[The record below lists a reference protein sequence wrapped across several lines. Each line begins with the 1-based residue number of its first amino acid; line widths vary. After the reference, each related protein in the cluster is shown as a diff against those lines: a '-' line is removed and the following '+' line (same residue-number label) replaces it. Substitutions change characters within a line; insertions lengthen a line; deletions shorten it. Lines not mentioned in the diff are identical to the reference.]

1 MVALPALPNLS
12 MSGSLLERGLR
23 GLVGAWRG
31 IAGGDETAQLGRDGI
46 LEAKDI
52 ERLRSLFNDCLEA
65 RGGEV
70 SARARAAALGRL
82 YLSLNDAGKRSFL
95 QVLAGGFGGDPAV
108 LNKTIEDVQKAA
120 DPVARHK
127 AERRL
132 RLALTPPR
140 QRLLTQFTAL
150 PQGVKFL
157 VDLRADALRFHKE
170 APELAIVEADL
181 EDLFVAW
188 FDVGFLELQRIS
200 WNSPAALLEKLI
212 AYEAVH
218 AIESWDDLRN
228 RLDADRRCYAFF
240 HPRMPLEPLI
250 FVEVALVKGIAGN
263 VQALLDQ
270 SQPVLDP
277 READTAIFYS
287 ISNTQTGLRGISFGN
302 FLIKRVVDDL
312 SRELPHLKQFST
324 LSPIPGFRAWL
335 EETIAAGTPDMVE
348 AKARDSLR
356 EILGQRFS
364 KGMLPGLLQD
374 RSWADNPALA
384 DALRPVLLRLCAR
397 YLLSAQNKAG
407 KPRDPVARFHL
418 SNGATVHRLNWL
430 GDRSKNGMK
439 QSAGMMVNYLYRL
452 DDIDQ
457 NHERFV
463 RDGTIAASGEVRRL
477 ADL

>member
-1 MVALPALPNLS
+1 MVALPTLPNIS
-12 MSGSLLERGLR
+12 ISGTLLERGLR
-23 GLVGAWRG
+23 SLVGAWRG
-31 IAGGDETAQLGRDGI
+31 IAGGDETTQLARDG
-46 LEAKDI
+46 LTDPKDA
-52 ERLRSLFNDCLEA
+52 ERLRALFVECLEA

-82 YLSLNDAGKRSFL
+82 YLGFDDAGKRAFL
-95 QVLAGGFGGDPAV
+95 QVLANGFAADEVA
-108 LNKTIEDVQKAA
+108 LDTAIAEVQRAA
-120 DPVARHK
+120 DPATRHK
-127 AERRL
+127 AQRAL

-157 VDLRADALRFHKE
+157 VDMRADALRFRKE
-170 APELAIVEADL
+170 VPELAIVEADL
-181 EDLFVAW
+181 EDLLVGW

-270 SQPVLDP
+270 AQPVMDP
-277 READTAIFYS
+277 KDADTAIFYS

-312 SRELPHLKQFST
+312 SRDLPNLKQFST
-324 LSPIPGFRAWL
+324 LSPIPGFRKWL
-335 EETIAAGTPDMVE
+335 EETVAEGAPDLVD
-348 AKARDSLR
+348 ARGRDELSHA
-356 EILGQRFS
+356 LGQRFS
-364 KGMLPGLLQD
+364 KGMLPGLLKD
-374 RSWADNPALA
+374 HAWAENAALS
-384 DALRPVLLRLCAR
+384 DALKPVLLRLGAR
-397 YLLSAQNKAG
+397 YLLSTDKKNK
-407 KPRDPVARFHL
+407 PLDPVARFHL
-418 SNGATVHRLNWL
+418 SNGAEVFRLNWL
-430 GDRSKNGMK
+430 GDRSRNGLK

-463 RDGTIAASGEVRRL
+463 RDGAIAASGEVRRQ
-477 ADL
+477 ADF

>member
-1 MVALPALPNLS
+1 MVALPSIPVS
-12 MSGSLLERGLR
+12 RTLLERGLR
-23 GLVGAWRG
+23 GLIGVWRG
-31 IAGGDETAQLGRDGI
+31 IAGDDSVPVSRDGT
-46 LEAKDI
+46 LEPREV

-70 SARARAAALGRL
+70 SARARAATLGQL
-82 YLSLNDAGKRSFL
+82 YLELSDEGKCAFL
-95 QVLAGGFGGDPAV
+95 QVLSQDFGADAAALDKAMAAVQSAPDPA
-108 LNKTIEDVQKAA
+108 
-120 DPVARHK
+120 ARHK

-132 RLALTPPR
+132 RQALTPPR
-140 QRLLTQFTAL
+140 QRLLTQFTSL

-157 VDLRADALRFHKE
+157 VDMRADALRFRKE
-170 APELAIVEADL
+170 APELAILDADL
-181 EDLFVAW
+181 EDIFVSW
-188 FDVGFLELQRIS
+188 FDVGFLELKRIT

-270 SQPVLDP
+270 SQPVLDAK
-277 READTAIFYS
+277 EADTAIFYS
-287 ISNTQTGLRGISFGN
+287 ISNTQVGLRGISFGN

-312 SRELPHLKQFST
+312 SRDLPNLKNFST
-324 LSPIPGFRAWL
+324 LSPIPGFRKWL
-335 EETIAAGTPDMVE
+335 EDAVAKGTPDLVTADGRE
-348 AKARDSLR
+348 A
-356 EILGQRFS
+356 LGQALGHRFS
-364 KGMLPGLLQD
+364 KGTLPALLKD
-374 RSWADNPALA
+374 YDWPENKALA
-384 DALRPVLLRLCAR
+384 DALRPVLLRLGAR
-397 YLLSAQNKAG
+397 YLLDVQENG
-407 KPRDPVARFHL
+407 RPRDPVARFHL
-418 SNGATVHRLNWL
+418 SNGASVHRLNWL
-430 GDRSKNGMK
+430 GDRSRNGLK
-439 QSAGMMVNYLYRL
+439 QAAGLMVNYLYRL

-477 ADL
+477 AGL

>member
-1 MVALPALPNLS
+1 MLALPPTSNLIS
-12 MSGSLLERGLR
+12 SSLIEKGLKGLR
-23 GLVGAWRG
+23 DAWRG
-31 IAGGDETAQLGRDGI
+31 ISGGDASLGRDGI
-46 LEAKDI
+46 LGPKDRD
-52 ERLRSLFNDCLEA
+52 RLLALFRDCLEE

-70 SARARAAALGRL
+70 TARARAASLGRL
-82 YLSLNDAGKRSFL
+82 YLGLNEEGRLAFL
-95 QVLAGGFGGDPAV
+95 QALASDFGAAPAGVQSAIDAV
-108 LNKTIEDVQKAA
+108 LKAD

-132 RLALTPPR
+132 RQSLTPAR
-140 QRLLTQFTAL
+140 HRLLTQFTAL

-157 VDLRADALRFHKE
+157 VDLRADANRFTRQ
-170 APELAIVEADL
+170 APELAILDADL
-181 EDLFVAW
+181 EDLFAAW
-188 FDVGFLELQRIS
+188 FDIGFLELQRIT

-277 READTAIFYS
+277 TEVDTAIFYS

-312 SRELPHLKQFST
+312 RRDLPNLKQFST
-324 LSPIPGFRAWL
+324 LSPIPGFRKWL
-335 EETIAAGTPDMVE
+335 EQTVSEGAPDLVE
-348 AKARDSLR
+348 AKAREELGHA
-356 EILGQRFS
+356 LGQRFS
-364 KGMLPGLLQD
+364 KGMLPGLLKD
-374 RSWADNPALA
+374 HAWTDNAKLSEALK
-384 DALRPVLLRLCAR
+384 PVLLRLCAR
-397 YLLSAQNKAG
+397 YLLSTDKRNK
-407 KPRDPVARFHL
+407 PLDPVARFHL
-418 SNGATVHRLNWL
+418 SNGSEVYRLNWM
-430 GDRSKNGMK
+430 GDRSRNGLK
-439 QSAGMMVNYLYRL
+439 QSAGLMVNYLYRL

-463 RDGTIAASGEVRRL
+463 RDGTIAASGEVKRL
-477 ADL
+477 ADF

>member
-1 MVALPALPNLS
+1 MVALPTLPNLS
-12 MSGSLLERGLR
+12 MSGTLLERGLR
-23 GLVGAWRG
+23 SLTNAWRG
-31 IAGGDETAQLGRDGI
+31 IAGGDETAQLARAGLSDP
-46 LEAKDI
+46 KDA
-52 ERLRSLFNDCLEA
+52 ERLRGLFADCLEA

-82 YLSLNDAGKRSFL
+82 YLGFDDAGKCAFL
-95 QVLAGGFGGDPAV
+95 QVLANGFAADEVA
-108 LNKTIEDVQKAA
+108 LDAAIADVQRAA
-120 DPVARHK
+120 EPVARHK
-127 AERRL
+127 AQRNL

-157 VDLRADALRFHKE
+157 VDMRADALRFRKQ
-170 APELAIVEADL
+170 APELAIIDADL

-270 SQPVLDP
+270 AQPVLDP
-277 READTAIFYS
+277 KEADTAIFYS
-287 ISNTQTGLRGISFGN
+287 ISNTQVGLRGISFGN

-312 SRELPHLKQFST
+312 SRDLPNLKQFST
-324 LSPIPGFRAWL
+324 LSPIPGFRKWL
-335 EETIAAGTPDMVE
+335 DEAVAAGTPDLVE
-348 AKARDSLR
+348 GRAREDLSAA
-356 EILGQRFS
+356 LGQRFS
-364 KGMLPGLLQD
+364 KGMLPGLLKD
-374 RSWADNPALA
+374 HAWIDNVALA
-384 DALRPVLLRLCAR
+384 EALRPVLLRLSAR
-397 YLLSAQNKAG
+397 YLLSTDKKG
-407 KPRDPVARFHL
+407 KPLDPVARFHL
-418 SNGATVHRLNWL
+418 SNGAQVHRLNWL
-430 GDRSKNGMK
+430 GDRSRNGLQ
-439 QSAGMMVNYLYRL
+439 QSAGLMVNYLYRL

-463 RDGTIAASGEVRRL
+463 RDGAIAASGDVKRL

>member
-1 MVALPALPNLS
+1 MVAMPV
-12 MSGSLLERGLR
+12 SGTLLERGLR
-23 GLVGAWRG
+23 GLIGAWRG
-31 IAGGDETAQLGRDGI
+31 IAGGGEPMPLVREGVLGP
-46 LEAKDI
+46 KDVD
-52 ERLRSLFNDCLEA
+52 RLHGLFTECLEA

-82 YLSLNDAGKRSFL
+82 YLGLNDEGKRAFL
-95 QVLAGGFGGDPAV
+95 QVLAKGFAADAAALDKAMAAVRDAAGDP
-108 LNKTIEDVQKAA
+108 I
-120 DPVARHK
+120 ARQK

-132 RLALTPPR
+132 RQALTPPR
-140 QRLLTQFTAL
+140 QKLLTQFTAL

-157 VDLRADALRFHKE
+157 VDMRADALRFRKE
-170 APELAIVEADL
+170 AAEMAIVDADL

-188 FDVGFLELQRIS
+188 FDVGFLELHRIT

-270 SQPVLDP
+270 ASPVMDP
-277 READTAIFYS
+277 AEADTAIFYS

-324 LSPIPGFRAWL
+324 LSPIPGFRKWL
-335 EETIAAGTPDMVE
+335 EETVAQGAPDMVTAE
-348 AKARDSLR
+348 AREKLR
-356 EILGQRFS
+356 EALGQRFS
-364 KGMLPGLLQD
+364 KGMLPGLLKD
-374 RSWADNPALA
+374 FAWTDNATLAEALK
-384 DALRPVLLRLCAR
+384 PVLLRLCAR
-397 YLLSAQNKAG
+397 YLLTAQEKG

-418 SNGATVHRLNWL
+418 SNGASVHRLNWL
-430 GDRSKNGMK
+430 GDRSKNGLK
-439 QSAGMMVNYLYRL
+439 QSAGIMVNYLYRL
-452 DDIDQ
+452 DEIDQ

-463 RDGTIAASGEVRRL
+463 RDSAIASSGEVRRQ

>member
-1 MVALPALPNLS
+1 MVALPTLPNIS
-12 MSGSLLERGLR
+12 MSGTLLERGLR
-23 GLVGAWRG
+23 SLVGAWRG
-31 IAGGDETAQLGRDGI
+31 IAGGDETAQLGRNGELD
-46 LEAKDI
+46 ARDI
-52 ERLRSLFNDCLEA
+52 ERLRGLFNDCLEA

-82 YLSLNDAGKRSFL
+82 YLGLNDAGKASFL
-95 QVLAGGFGGDPAV
+95 KVLTGGFGADPA
-108 LNKTIEDVQKAA
+108 LLDKKIGDVQQAA

-127 AERRL
+127 AERKL
-132 RLALTPPR
+132 RQALTPPR

-157 VDLRADALRFHKE
+157 VDLRADALRFRKE
-170 APELAIVEADL
+170 APELGIVDADL
-181 EDLFVAW
+181 EDLFIAW

-263 VQALLDQ
+263 VQSLLDQ

-312 SRELPHLKQFST
+312 SRDLPNLKQFST

-335 EETIAAGTPDMVE
+335 DEIIAEGAPDLVD
-348 AKARDSLR
+348 AKARDQLR
-356 EILGQRFS
+356 EVLGQRFS

-374 RSWADNPALA
+374 RGWVENAALA
-384 DALRPVLLRLCAR
+384 DALKPVLLRLCAR
-397 YLLSAQNKAG
+397 YLLSAQDKTG

-430 GDRSKNGMK
+430 GDRSKNGLK

-463 RDGTIAASGEVRRL
+463 RDGAVAASGEVRRL

>member
-1 MVALPALPNLS
+1 MVALPTLS
-12 MSGSLLERGLR
+12 ISGSLFERGLR
-23 GLVGAWRG
+23 SLVGTWRG
-31 IAGGDETAQLGRDGI
+31 IAGGDETAQIGRDGT
-46 LEAKDI
+46 LGSRDV
-52 ERLRSLFNDCLEA
+52 ERLHGLFNECLEA

-82 YLSLNDAGKRSFL
+82 YIGLTDDGKRAFL
-95 QVLAGGFGGDPAV
+95 QVLANGF
-108 LNKTIEDVQKAA
+108 AA
-120 DPVARHK
+120 DPALLEKAMQDVQAAADPAARHK

-132 RLALTPPR
+132 RLTLTPPR
-140 QRLLTQFTAL
+140 QRLLTQFTGL

-157 VDLRADALRFHKE
+157 VDMRADALRFRRE
-170 APELAIVEADL
+170 APELAILDADL
-181 EDLFVAW
+181 EDLFIAW

-250 FVEVALVKGIAGN
+250 FVEVALVKGVAGN

-270 SQPVLDP
+270 STPVLDP
-277 READTAIFYS
+277 GEADTAIFYS

-312 SRELPHLKQFST
+312 SRELPHLKNFST
-324 LSPIPGFRAWL
+324 LSPIPGFRKWL
-335 EETIAAGTPDMVE
+335 EGAIAEGTPDLVT
-348 AKARDSLR
+348 ADARENLR

-364 KGMLPGLLQD
+364 KGMLPELLKD
-374 RSWADNPALA
+374 DTWTGNAPLA
-384 DALRPVLLRLCAR
+384 DALKPVLLRLCAR
-397 YLLSAQNKAG
+397 YLLTAQERG

-463 RDGTIAASGEVRRL
+463 HDGTIAASGEVKRL
-477 ADL
+477 AGL

>member
-12 MSGSLLERGLR
+12 ISGTLLERGLR
-23 GLVGAWRG
+23 SIVGAWRD
-31 IAGGDETAQLGRDGI
+31 ITGGDETAQLARDGLTDPKDTERLKALFVEC
-46 LEAKDI
+46 LEAK
-52 ERLRSLFNDCLEA
+52 
-65 RGGEV
+65 GGEV

-82 YLSLNDAGKRSFL
+82 YLGFDDAGKRAFL
-95 QVLAGGFGGDPAV
+95 KVLATSFSADEVALDKAIG
-108 LNKTIEDVQKAA
+108 EVQRAG

-127 AERRL
+127 AQRAL
-132 RLALTPPR
+132 RAALTPPR

-157 VDLRADALRFHKE
+157 VDMRADALRLRKE
-170 APELAIVEADL
+170 VPELAILEADL
-181 EDLFVAW
+181 EDLFVTW

-270 SQPVLDP
+270 SQPVLET

-287 ISNTQTGLRGISFGN
+287 ISNTQVGLRGISFGN

-312 SRELPHLKQFST
+312 SRDLPNLKQFST
-324 LSPIPGFRAWL
+324 LSPIPGFRSWL
-335 EETIAAGTPDMVE
+335 EEVVAEGTPDLVD
-348 AKARDSLR
+348 AKSRDELSHA
-356 EILGQRFS
+356 LGQRFS
-364 KGMLPGLLQD
+364 KGMLPALLKD
-374 RSWADNPALA
+374 HAWTDNAALTE
-384 DALRPVLLRLCAR
+384 ALKPVLLRLGAR
-397 YLLSAQNKAG
+397 YLLSTDKKG
-407 KPRDPVARFHL
+407 KPLDPVARFHL
-418 SNGATVHRLNWL
+418 SNGSQVHRLNWM
-430 GDRSKNGMK
+430 GDRSRNGLK
-439 QSAGMMVNYLYRL
+439 QSAGLMVNYLYRL

-463 RDGTIAASGEVRRL
+463 RDGTIAASSEVKRL

>member
-1 MVALPALPNLS
+1 MVAMPV
-12 MSGSLLERGLR
+12 SGTLLERGLR
-23 GLVGAWRG
+23 GLIGAWRG
-31 IAGGDETAQLGRDGI
+31 IAGGGETLPLSREGVLGP
-46 LEAKDI
+46 KDVD
-52 ERLRSLFNDCLEA
+52 RLHGLFAECLEA

-82 YLSLNDAGKRSFL
+82 YLGLNDDGKRAFL
-95 QVLAGGFGGDPAV
+95 QVLANGF
-108 LNKTIEDVQKAA
+108 AA
-120 DPVARHK
+120 DDAALDKAMTAVRSATGDAVARQK

-140 QRLLTQFTAL
+140 QKLLTQFTGL

-157 VDLRADALRFHKE
+157 VDMRADALRFRKDV
-170 APELAIVEADL
+170 PELAILDADL
-181 EDLFVAW
+181 EDMFVAW
-188 FDVGFLELQRIS
+188 FDVGFLELQRIT

-228 RLDADRRCYAFF
+228 RLDSDRRCYAFF

-250 FVEVALVKGIAGN
+250 FVEVALVKGVAGN

-270 SQPVLDP
+270 TSPVLNP
-277 READTAIFYS
+277 GEVDTAIFYS

-312 SRELPHLKQFST
+312 SRELPHLRQFAT
-324 LSPIPGFRAWL
+324 LSPIPGFRKWL
-335 EETIAAGTPDMVE
+335 EETVAQGAPDLVTAE
-348 AKARDSLR
+348 AREKLR
-356 EILGQRFS
+356 EALGARFS
-364 KGMLPGLLQD
+364 KGMLPGMLKD
-374 RSWADNPALA
+374 HAWPENTVLA
-384 DALRPVLLRLCAR
+384 DALKPVLLRLCAR
-397 YLLSAQNKAG
+397 YLLTAQDKG

-418 SNGATVHRLNWL
+418 SNGASVHRLNWL

-439 QSAGMMVNYLYRL
+439 QSAGIMVNYLYRL

-463 RDGTIAASGEVRRL
+463 RDGSVAGSGEVKRL
-477 ADL
+477 AGL

>member
-1 MVALPALPNLS
+1 MVALPNLNLS
-12 MSGSLLERGLR
+12 ISGTLLERGLR
-23 GLVGAWRG
+23 SLVGAWRG
-31 IAGGDETAQLGRDGI
+31 IAGGDEVAQLARDGKLETRDNERLRALFTEC
-46 LEAKDI
+46 LEAK
-52 ERLRSLFNDCLEA
+52 
-65 RGGEV
+65 GGEV
-70 SARARAAALGRL
+70 AARARAAALGRL
-82 YLSLNDAGKRSFL
+82 YLALNDEGKRAFL
-95 QVLAGGFGGDPAV
+95 QVLANDFAADDAA
-108 LNKTIEDVQKAA
+108 LETAIRELQKA
-120 DPVARHK
+120 DTPVARHK
-127 AERRL
+127 AERKL
-132 RLALTPPR
+132 RFALTPPR
-140 QRLLTQFTAL
+140 QRLLMQFTAL

-157 VDLRADALRFHKE
+157 VDMRADALRFRKD
-170 APELAIVEADL
+170 APELSILDADL

-270 SQPVLDP
+270 AQPVLDP

-287 ISNTQTGLRGISFGN
+287 ISNTQIGLRGISFGN

-312 SRELPHLKQFST
+312 SRDLPNLKQFST
-324 LSPIPGFRAWL
+324 LSPIPGFRTWL
-335 EETIAAGTPDMVE
+335 EETLAEGTPDLVE
-348 AKARDSLR
+348 NKSR
-356 EILGQRFS
+356 EELSTALGQRFS
-364 KGMLPGLLQD
+364 KGMLPGLLKD
-374 RSWADNPALA
+374 HAWADNAALA
-384 DALRPVLLRLCAR
+384 EALRPVLLRLSAR
-397 YLLSAQNKAG
+397 YLLSSDKNN

-418 SNGATVHRLNWL
+418 SNGAQVYRLNWM
-430 GDRSKNGMK
+430 GDRSRNGMK
-439 QSAGMMVNYLYRL
+439 QSAGLMVNYLYRL

-463 RDGTIAASGEVRRL
+463 RDGVIAASGEVKRL
-477 ADL
+477 AGL

>member
-1 MVALPALPNLS
+1 MVALPTLPV
-12 MSGSLLERGLR
+12 SGNLLERGLR
-23 GLVGAWRG
+23 GLVGVWRG
-31 IAGGDETAQLGRDGI
+31 IAGGDETGQIGREGALGQ
-46 LEAKDI
+46 KDV
-52 ERLRSLFNDCLEA
+52 ERLRHLFSECLEA

-82 YLSLNDAGKRSFL
+82 YLGLTDEGKRAFL
-95 QVLAGGFGGDPAV
+95 QTLANGFSADAAE
-108 LNKTIEDVQKAA
+108 LDKAIAEVQSAP
-120 DPVARHK
+120 DPVSRHK
-127 AERRL
+127 AERKL

-157 VDLRADALRFHKE
+157 VDLRADAFRFKKD
-170 APELAIVEADL
+170 APELAILDADL

-188 FDVGFLELQRIS
+188 FDVGFLELQRIT

-228 RLDADRRCYAFF
+228 RLDSDRRCYAFF

-270 SQPVLDP
+270 SSPVLDP

-287 ISNTQTGLRGISFGN
+287 ISNTQVGLRGISFGN

-324 LSPIPGFRAWL
+324 LSPIPGFCKWL
-335 EETIAAGTPDMVE
+335 NEAIAQGTPDLVS
-348 AKARDSLR
+348 ADAREKLR
-356 EILGQRFS
+356 EALGKRFS
-364 KGMLPGLLQD
+364 KGMLPSLLKD
-374 RSWADNPALA
+374 NSWVDNPPLA
-384 DALRPVLLRLCAR
+384 EAMKPVLLRLCAR
-397 YLLSAQNKAG
+397 YLLTAQERG
-407 KPRDPVARFHL
+407 RPRDPVARFHL

-430 GDRSKNGMK
+430 GDRSKNGMT
-439 QSAGMMVNYLYRL
+439 QSAGIMVNYLYRL

-457 NHERFV
+457 NHERFQ
-463 RDGTIAASGEVRRL
+463 RDGTIAASSEVRRL
-477 ADL
+477 AAL

>member
-1 MVALPALPNLS
+1 MVALPTLPNIS
-12 MSGSLLERGLR
+12 ISGTLLERGLR
-23 GLVGAWRG
+23 SLVGAWRG
-31 IAGGDETAQLGRDGI
+31 IAGGDDTAQLARDG
-46 LEAKDI
+46 LADPKDT
-52 ERLRSLFNDCLEA
+52 ERLRALFADCLEA

-82 YLSLNDAGKRSFL
+82 YLGLDDAGKRAFL
-95 QVLAGGFGGDPAV
+95 QVLAGGFAADEVA
-108 LNKTIEDVQKAA
+108 LDKAIADVQRAA
-120 DPVARHK
+120 EPVARHK
-127 AERRL
+127 AQRTL

-157 VDLRADALRFHKE
+157 VDMRADALRFRKE
-170 APELAIVEADL
+170 SPELAIVEADL
-181 EDLFVAW
+181 EDLLVGW

-270 SQPVLDP
+270 AQPVIDP
-277 READTAIFYS
+277 KDADTAIFYS

-312 SRELPHLKQFST
+312 SRDLPNLKQFST
-324 LSPIPGFRAWL
+324 LSPIPGFRGWL
-335 EETIAAGTPDMVE
+335 DEAVTAGTPDLVE
-348 AKARDSLR
+348 SKARDELSHA
-356 EILGQRFS
+356 LGQRFS
-364 KGMLPGLLQD
+364 KGMLPGLLKD
-374 RSWADNPALA
+374 HAWLDNAALA
-384 DALRPVLLRLCAR
+384 EALRPVLLRLCAR
-397 YLLSAQNKAG
+397 YLLTATDKGG

-418 SNGATVHRLNWL
+418 SNGSMVYRLNWL
-430 GDRSKNGMK
+430 GDRSRNGMK
-439 QSAGMMVNYLYRL
+439 QTAGMMVNYLYRL

-463 RDGTIAASGEVRRL
+463 RDGTIAASGEVKRL

>member
-1 MVALPALPNLS
+1 MVALPNLS
-12 MSGSLLERGLR
+12 ISGTLLERGLR
-23 GLVGAWRG
+23 SLVGAWRG
-31 IAGGDETAQLGRDGI
+31 IAGGDETAQLTRDG
-46 LEAKDI
+46 LGDPRGI
-52 ERLRSLFNDCLEA
+52 ERLRGLFADCLEA

-70 SARARAAALGRL
+70 AARARAAALGRL
-82 YLSLNDAGKRSFL
+82 YLGLDDAGKRAFL
-95 QVLAGGFGGDPAV
+95 LTLAKDFAADDAV
-108 LNKTIEDVQKAA
+108 LDKAIA
-120 DPVARHK
+120 DLQRADSPINRHR

-157 VDLRADALRFHKE
+157 VDLRADALRFRKE
-170 APELAIVEADL
+170 SPELAIIDADL
-181 EDLFVAW
+181 EDLFVGW

-263 VQALLDQ
+263 VQTLLDQ
-270 SQPVLDP
+270 ATPVLEP

-287 ISNTQTGLRGISFGN
+287 ISNTQVGLRGISFGN

-312 SRELPHLKQFST
+312 SRDLPNLKQFST
-324 LSPIPGFRAWL
+324 LSPIPGFRKWL
-335 EETIAAGTPDMVE
+335 DETLAEGAPDLVDG
-348 AKARDSLR
+348 KAREELSTV
-356 EILGQRFS
+356 LGQRFS
-364 KGMLPGLLQD
+364 KGMLPGLLKD
-374 RSWADNPALA
+374 HAWTDNAALA
-384 DALRPVLLRLCAR
+384 EALKPVLLRLCAR
-397 YLLSAQNKAG
+397 YLLSTDAG
-407 KPRDPVARFHL
+407 NKPRDPVARFHL
-418 SNGATVHRLNWL
+418 SNGSMVFRLNWL
-430 GDRSKNGMK
+430 GDRSRNGLK

-463 RDGTIAASGEVRRL
+463 RDGTIAASGEVKRL

>member
-12 MSGSLLERGLR
+12 ISGTLLERGLR
-23 GLVGAWRG
+23 SIVGAWRD
-31 IAGGDETAQLGRDGI
+31 ITGGDETAQLARDG
-46 LEAKDI
+46 LADAKDT
-52 ERLRSLFNDCLEA
+52 ERLRALFVECLEA

-82 YLSLNDAGKRSFL
+82 YLGFDDAGKRAF
-95 QVLAGGFGGDPAV
+95 QKVLATSFSADEVA
-108 LNKTIEDVQKAA
+108 LDKAISDVQRAGE
-120 DPVARHK
+120 PVARHK
-127 AERRL
+127 AQRAL
-132 RLALTPPR
+132 RAALTPPR

-157 VDLRADALRFHKE
+157 VDMRADALRFRKE
-170 APELAIVEADL
+170 SPELAILEADL

-188 FDVGFLELQRIS
+188 FDVGFLDMQRIS

-270 SQPVLDP
+270 SQPVLET

-287 ISNTQTGLRGISFGN
+287 ISNTQVGLRGISFGN

-312 SRELPHLKQFST
+312 SRDLPNLKQFST

-335 EETIAAGTPDMVE
+335 EETVAEGQPDLVG
-348 AKARDSLR
+348 AKAREELSHA
-356 EILGQRFS
+356 LGQRFS
-364 KGMLPGLLQD
+364 KGMLPGLLKD
-374 RSWADNPALA
+374 HAWTDNAALSE
-384 DALRPVLLRLCAR
+384 ALKPVLLRLSAR
-397 YLLSAQNKAG
+397 YLLSTDKKG
-407 KPRDPVARFHL
+407 KPLDPVARFHL
-418 SNGATVHRLNWL
+418 SNGSQVHRLNWM
-430 GDRSKNGMK
+430 GDRSRNGLK
-439 QSAGMMVNYLYRL
+439 QSAGLMVNYLYRL

-463 RDGTIAASGEVRRL
+463 RDGTIAASGEVKRL

>member
-1 MVALPALPNLS
+1 MVALPTLPSLS
-12 MSGSLLERGLR
+12 ISGTLLERGLR
-23 GLVGAWRG
+23 SLVGAWRD
-31 IAGGDETAQLGRDGI
+31 ITGGDETTQLAREGLNDPKG
-46 LEAKDI
+46 I
-52 ERLRSLFNDCLEA
+52 ERLRGLFAECLEA
-65 RGGEV
+65 KGGEV
-70 SARARAAALGRL
+70 AARARAATLGRL
-82 YLSLNDAGKRSFL
+82 YLSLDDTGKRAFL
-95 QVLAGGFGGDPAV
+95 QVLANDFAADDAE
-108 LNKTIEDVQKAA
+108 LEKAIRELQKADA
-120 DPVARHK
+120 PVARHK
-127 AERRL
+127 AERKL
-132 RLALTPPR
+132 RMALTPPR

-157 VDLRADALRFHKE
+157 VDMRADALRFRKE
-170 APELAIVEADL
+170 TPELAILDADL

-188 FDVGFLELQRIS
+188 FDVGFLDMQRIS

-270 SQPVLDP
+270 TQPVLET

-287 ISNTQTGLRGISFGN
+287 ISNTQVGLRGISFGN

-312 SRELPHLKQFST
+312 SREVPNLKQFST

-335 EETIAAGTPDMVE
+335 EESVSEGTPELVDGR
-348 AKARDSLR
+348 AREELSAALR
-356 EILGQRFS
+356 TRFS
-364 KGMLPGLLQD
+364 KGMLPGLLKD
-374 RSWADNPALA
+374 HAWTDNAALA
-384 DALRPVLLRLCAR
+384 EALKPVLLRLSAR
-397 YLLSAQNKAG
+397 YLLSTDKNN

-418 SNGATVHRLNWL
+418 SNGAQVYRLNWM
-430 GDRSKNGMK
+430 GDRSRNGMK
-439 QSAGMMVNYLYRL
+439 QSAGLMVNYLYRL

-463 RDGTIAASGEVRRL
+463 RDGVIAASSEVKRL

>member
-1 MVALPALPNLS
+1 MVAMPV
-12 MSGSLLERGLR
+12 SGTLLERGLR
-23 GLVGAWRG
+23 GLIGAWRG
-31 IAGGDETAQLGRDGI
+31 IAGGGETMPLVREGVLGP
-46 LEAKDI
+46 KDVD
-52 ERLRSLFNDCLEA
+52 RLHGLFTECLEA

-82 YLSLNDAGKRSFL
+82 YLSLNDDGKRAFL
-95 QVLAGGFGGDPAV
+95 QVLANGFAADEAALEKAMTAV
-108 LNKTIEDVQKAA
+108 REAA
-120 DPVARHK
+120 GDPVARQK

-132 RLALTPPR
+132 RQAMTPPR
-140 QRLLTQFTAL
+140 QKLLTQFTAL

-157 VDLRADALRFHKE
+157 VDMRADALRFRKE
-170 APELAIVEADL
+170 APELAIVDADL

-188 FDVGFLELQRIS
+188 FDVGFLELQRITWS
-200 WNSPAALLEKLI
+200 SPAALLEKLI

-270 SQPVLDP
+270 ASPVMDP
-277 READTAIFYS
+277 AEADTAIFYS

-312 SRELPHLKQFST
+312 TRELPHLKQFST
-324 LSPIPGFRAWL
+324 LSPIPGFRKWL
-335 EETIAAGTPDMVE
+335 DETVAQGAPDLVTAE
-348 AKARDSLR
+348 AREKLR
-356 EILGQRFS
+356 EALGQRFS
-364 KGMLPGLLQD
+364 KGMLPGLLKD
-374 RSWADNPALA
+374 HAWADNAVLA
-384 DALRPVLLRLCAR
+384 EALRPVLMRLCAR
-397 YLLSAQNKAG
+397 YLLKAQDRG

-418 SNGATVHRLNWL
+418 SNGASVHRLNWL
-430 GDRSKNGMK
+430 GDRSKNGFR
-439 QSAGMMVNYLYRL
+439 QSAGIMVNYLYRL
-452 DDIDQ
+452 DEIDQ

-463 RDGTIAASGEVRRL
+463 RDGAVASSSEVRRL

>member
-1 MVALPALPNLS
+1 MVALPTLPNIS
-12 MSGSLLERGLR
+12 ISGTLLERGLR
-23 GLVGAWRG
+23 SLVGAWRG
-31 IAGGDETAQLGRDGI
+31 IAGGDETAQLARDG
-46 LEAKDI
+46 LTDPKDT
-52 ERLRSLFNDCLEA
+52 ERLRVLFNECLEA

-82 YLSLNDAGKRSFL
+82 YLGFDDAGKRAFL
-95 QVLAGGFGGDPAV
+95 QVLANGFAADEVV
-108 LNKTIEDVQKAA
+108 LDAAIAEVQRAA
-120 DPVARHK
+120 DPATRHK
-127 AERRL
+127 AQRAL

-157 VDLRADALRFHKE
+157 VDMRADALRFRKE
-170 APELAIVEADL
+170 VPELAIVEADL
-181 EDLFVAW
+181 EDLLVGW

-270 SQPVLDP
+270 AQPVMDP
-277 READTAIFYS
+277 LEADTAIFYS

-312 SRELPHLKQFST
+312 RRDLPNLKQFST
-324 LSPIPGFRAWL
+324 LSPIPGFRKWL
-335 EETIAAGTPDMVE
+335 EQTVAEGAPDLVD
-348 AKARDSLR
+348 ARSRDELSHA
-356 EILGQRFS
+356 LGQRFS
-364 KGMLPGLLQD
+364 KGMLPGLLKD
-374 RSWADNPALA
+374 HAWTDNAALA
-384 DALRPVLLRLCAR
+384 DALKPVLLRLGAR
-397 YLLSAQNKAG
+397 YLLSTDQKNK
-407 KPRDPVARFHL
+407 PIDPVARFHL
-418 SNGATVHRLNWL
+418 SNGAEVYRLNWL
-430 GDRSKNGMK
+430 GDRSRNGLK

-477 ADL
+477 ADF

>member
-1 MVALPALPNLS
+1 MVALPTLPNIS
-12 MSGSLLERGLR
+12 ISGTLLERGLR
-23 GLVGAWRG
+23 SLVGAWRG
-31 IAGGDETAQLGRDGI
+31 IAGGDETAQLARDG
-46 LEAKDI
+46 LADAKDA
-52 ERLRSLFNDCLEA
+52 ERLRALFIECLEA

-82 YLSLNDAGKRSFL
+82 YLGLDDPGKKAFL
-95 QVLAGGFGGDPAV
+95 QVLANGFAADEVA
-108 LNKTIEDVQKAA
+108 LDKAIADVQRAA
-120 DPVARHK
+120 EPATRHK
-127 AERRL
+127 AQRSL
-132 RLALTPPR
+132 RAALTPPR

-157 VDLRADALRFHKE
+157 VDMRADALRFRKE
-170 APELAIVEADL
+170 APELGIVEADL
-181 EDLFVAW
+181 EDLLVGW
-188 FDVGFLELQRIS
+188 FDVGFLELARIS

-270 SQPVLDP
+270 AQPVIDP
-277 READTAIFYS
+277 KDADTAIFYS

-312 SRELPHLKQFST
+312 SRDLPNLKQFST
-324 LSPIPGFRAWL
+324 LSPIPGFRKWL
-335 EETIAAGTPDMVE
+335 EETVADGAPDLVDGRS
-348 AKARDSLR
+348 RDELTHA
-356 EILGQRFS
+356 LGQRFA
-364 KGMLPGLLQD
+364 KGMLPALLKD
-374 RSWADNPALA
+374 HAWTDNAALTE
-384 DALRPVLLRLCAR
+384 ALKPVLLRLGAR
-397 YLLSAQNKAG
+397 YLLSTDAKNK
-407 KPRDPVARFHL
+407 PLDPVARFHL
-418 SNGATVHRLNWL
+418 SNGSQVHRLNWM
-430 GDRSKNGMK
+430 GDRSRNGLK
-439 QSAGMMVNYLYRL
+439 QSAGLMVNYLYRL